1 MTRSITKSPRP
12 CPQVHS
18 DDLSGQW
25 NDLNLRFQPLFCQC
39 LPGSHLF
46 LAPCCCD
53 HCRRNRK
60 HQDKAASCAGE
71 NCQKPWV
78 PVRVLHPWHRH
89 EHVHTAPEP
98 ARAHHGGDRGC
109 PAREPVPLHRL
120 QTHPPGLPDLRQ
132 GLRRESQP
140 LMIFTDL

>member
-1 MTRSITKSPRP
+1 MSQSLERSHPSLRGPW
-12 CPQVHS
+12 S
-18 DDLSGQW
+18 LS
-25 NDLNLRFQPLFCQC
+25 
-39 LPGSHLF
+39 
-46 LAPCCCD
+46 
-53 HCRRNRK
+53 
-60 HQDKAASCAGE
+60 GE